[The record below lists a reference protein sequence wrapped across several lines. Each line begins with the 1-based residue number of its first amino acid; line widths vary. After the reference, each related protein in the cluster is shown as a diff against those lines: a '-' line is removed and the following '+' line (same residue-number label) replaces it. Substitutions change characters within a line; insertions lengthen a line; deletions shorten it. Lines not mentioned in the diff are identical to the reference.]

1 MPKLFCNIGNLP
13 KYKSIKQYILQN
25 YQTRITSML
34 DLYLE
39 KGNYFN
45 FHLYEFIGEKKKL
58 KYQEPKTFKK
68 KNKRNIKDHS
78 NT

>member
-1 MPKLFCNIGNLP
+1 
-13 KYKSIKQYILQN
+13 
-25 YQTRITSML
+25 ML